1 MKKRDN
7 RTRNSK
13 KRREPRKRN
22 QRSADFYKQ
31 FLPEPPPK
39 RDYPPCPI
47 SGKPIR
53 DIYTAIDH
61 PTSGTPANLESVIA
75 ELTKSEELE
84 PDERIC
90 YIGEG
95 KFGVVQEK
103 KVEGKHMIEITRRIE
118 YENTNVTCEWR
129 KELSPGISRDYVPEP
144 QPISELYSS
153 EEERQ
158 FPRFNRGAATYM
170 PRQG

>member
-1 MKKRDN
+1 MKKREN
-7 RTRNSK
+7 RPRNNK
-13 KRREPRKRN
+13 KRRDTRKRSS
-22 QRSADFYKQ
+22 RSADFYKQ

-53 DIYTAIDH
+53 DIFTAIAH
-61 PTSGTPANLESVIA
+61 PDSGAPANLESVIA
-75 ELTKSEELE
+75 ELTKSESLE

-90 YIGEG
+90 YVGEG
-95 KFGVVQEK
+95 TFGVVQEK
-103 KVEGKHMIEITRRIE
+103 KEDGKHTIEIKRRIP
-118 YENTNVTCEWR
+118 YENTNVTIEWR
-129 KELSPGISRDYVPEP
+129 KELSPGISRDYVPQPE
-144 QPISELYSS
+144 PISELYTP

-158 FPRFNRGAATYM
+158 FPRFSRGGNSYM